1 MCPMCPKRTYLP
13 YMAYMLQTSAT
24 EMAGRQPGIRMG
36 EHLFR
41 TQRNTMMSCDTDT
54 GMHAETVLLLPV
66 PSHLCISCPA
76 APMLYA
82 VSEASLY
89 R

>member
-1 MCPMCPKRTYLP
+1 MQEEIECPMCPKRTHRLH
-13 YMAYMLQTSAT
+13 YMAYMLQMSAT

-54 GMHAETVLLLPV
+54 GMHAEAVLLL
-66 PSHLCISCPA
+66 LCAHICA
-76 APMLYA
+76 CLARQRLCCML
-82 VSEASLY
+82 
-89 R
+89 